1 MRRAGRPDAATLV
14 AGLALLALGV
24 VLLLDSLGSVRAS
37 FANIAPIVCATVG
50 AILLATGLT
59 RRDDE

>member
-1 MRRAGRPDAATLV
+1 MRFGGRPDIPSLV

-24 VLLLDSLGSVRAS
+24 VLLLDSTGTIDAT
-37 FANIAPIVCATVG
+37 FANTAPIVCAAVG

-59 RRDDE
+59 RRD